1 MQALASI
8 QSTVFLVIIVAIFV
22 FTVVGLVSSLLYSD
36 EMYRAADKRTKKF
49 WCLILG
55 ASALVGFLAVPPLSA
70 MPMFVTIIALIA
82 GGCQMVCV
90 SDHRMKGHDGDRDEH
105 ERNP

>member
-1 MQALASI
+1 MQALGSI
-8 QSTVFLVIIVAIFV
+8 QSILFLVIVAAIFV
-22 FTVVGLVSSLLYSD
+22 FTVVGLISSLLYSD

-55 ASALVGFLAVPPLSA
+55 AATLVGFLALPPLSA

-82 GGCQMVCV
+82 VAV
-90 SDHRMKGHDGDRDEH
+90 YWVDVRPALRSVDPRRRRKR
-105 ERNP
+105 

>member
-82 GGCQMVCV
+82 VAV
-90 SDHRMKGHDGDRDEH
+90 YWVDVHHALRSVDPRR
-105 ERNP
+105 RNKR